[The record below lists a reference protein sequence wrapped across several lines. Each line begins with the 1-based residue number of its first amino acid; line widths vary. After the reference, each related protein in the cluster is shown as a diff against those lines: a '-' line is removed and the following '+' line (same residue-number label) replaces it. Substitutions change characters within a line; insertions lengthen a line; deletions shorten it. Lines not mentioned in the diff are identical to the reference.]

1 MTSDQPPE
9 RRRKLEVYGY
19 CVVYKPTLECEHWT
33 VDQDDE
39 YANLPAHYLSAEEA
53 LDRVEF
59 LRGKSL
65 EARVAAL
72 MAEDA
77 DDPDTFEANRYG

>member
-1 MTSDQPPE
+1 MAGE
-9 RRRKLEVYGY
+9 YVRKMSVYGY
-19 CVVYKPTLECEHWT
+19 CVIYRQSVDDSRWA

-39 YANLPAHYLSAEEA
+39 YMNLPAHYLSCEEA

-59 LRGKSL
+59 LRTKGI

-72 MAEDA
+72 MAEETDE
-77 DDPDTFEANRYG
+77 PEEFEANRNEQ